1 MASYNTFLF
10 TGHGTS
16 ETTGAFDPGV
26 TSGVL
31 REYDLAK
38 AITTAAKKYLATTK
52 LLVHYDESNFTD
64 SDLAGNTYSVKA
76 GMTVHI
82 NAGGGTGTEIWVP
95 CKEKVLTDDFT
106 IINSISQLLDIPN
119 RGVRSRDYDTGNSY
133 TRTNGQALGYTD
145 YYKEIRNAWNQGISL
160 ALLEVGFIDTGDLQK
175 IKANIDGIG
184 FLVAKYVA
192 SLCDVS
198 VSKPEITNP
207 TDNTLFRVMAGS
219 YKSRDNAEKQVDK
232 LKSAGFDA
240 TIMIFNIGK

>member
-1 MASYNTFLF
+1 MANYNSFIF
-10 TGHGTS
+10 EGHGKS
-16 ETTGAFDPGV
+16 EKTGGYDPGA
-26 TSGVL
+26 TNGGFK
-31 REYDLAK
+31 ENDLAD
-38 AITTAAKKYLATTK
+38 AIVTAALNYLKHTN
-52 LLVHYDESNFTD
+52 LNIHRDENNYVD
-64 SDLAGNTYSVKA
+64 DDLIGNTYSAKA
-76 GMTVHI
+76 GIVVHI
-82 NAGGGTGTEIWVP
+82 NAGGGTGVEIYVP
-95 CKEKVLTDDFT
+95 SKEKYLTTDFRLVQE
-106 IINSISQLLDIPN
+106 ISDLLKIPN
-119 RGVRSRDYDTGNSY
+119 RGVKSRDYFSEKVF
-133 TRTNGQALGYTD
+133 TRTDGQPLGYTD